1 MMFYHTSYIVL
12 PSYHH
17 TLTLYNIAIMS
28 ESTASQPAPSSAAS
42 TKPPPPPPPSSI
54 EEDDC
59 DDDDDD
65 APATIDLDAV
75 PGQLGHAVLRSS
87 DGSAAFGPPTGG
99 MTELDA
105 SVVYRMM
112 LEIGTVLEGG
122 KEGGF
127 RRVTVGFRNVTYVV
141 ALGGGDG
148 CMYVVKRRSSP

>member
-1 MMFYHTSYIVL
+1 
-12 PSYHH
+12 
-17 TLTLYNIAIMS
+17 MS

-59 DDDDDD
+59 DGGGVDDDDDD

-127 RRVTVGFRNVTYVV
+127 RRVTVGFRNVPYVV